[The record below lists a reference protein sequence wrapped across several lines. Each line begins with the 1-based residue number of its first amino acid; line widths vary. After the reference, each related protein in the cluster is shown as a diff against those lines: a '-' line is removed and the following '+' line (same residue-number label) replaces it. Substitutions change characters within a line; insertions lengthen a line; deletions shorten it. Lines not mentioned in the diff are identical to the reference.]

1 MSNIDSLYNGKI
13 VSEHKTSKITSKT
26 VSQVQSKTALNV
38 LSDAE
43 AAAAAEKAAF
53 LPTAKHNALLCL
65 LNIYSYEI

>member
-43 AAAAAEKAAF
+43 AAAEKAAF
-53 LPTAKHNALLCL
+53 LTTAKHNALLCL

>member
-38 LSDAE
+38 LSDA
-43 AAAAAEKAAF
+43 AAEK
-53 LPTAKHNALLCL
+53 LVQLLKTRGM
-65 LNIYSYEI
+65 EF

>member
-38 LSDAE
+38 LS
-43 AAAAAEKAAF
+43 AAEKAAF
-53 LPTAKHNALLCL
+53 LTTAKHNASIMFAKYL
-65 LNIYSYEI
+65 

>member
-43 AAAAAEKAAF
+43 AAAAEKAAF
-53 LPTAKHNALLCL
+53 LTTAKHNASIMFAKYL
-65 LNIYSYEI
+65 